1 MWWNPF
7 YEAKIIDN
15 QIIILNLLTNQ
26 QKIAIK
32 SANTSQVMDTI
43 INPLL
48 HENTNIEDFLKQFP
62 DEMKGNIKK
71 LIKSLEGI
79 LLEKKKEKTFYENLL
94 SLIKRVKEEFPG
106 LDIERITEYMETT
119 VASAN
124 AVIIYDEKQY
134 SEMELMDAFPFEN
147 INAIELHE
155 KNLNNLK
162 QRIANMNR
170 EDWIIVLTDRFENKV
185 LRDLDKEIVANNH
198 FIFLSENQ
206 PNSEKISLGPI
217 LIPRCTGGVNQMLEN
232 KCRKES
238 VPFPAEVK
246 KSDKK
251 GIEEKL
257 ISKYMYEEILKF
269 AIDRYSNYATEYS
282 KLLGTQYELNYQEE
296 VIQRKEFIISEEWL

>member
-170 EDWIIVLTDRFENKV
+170 EDWIIVLTDRFENKS
-185 LRDLDKEIVANNH
+185 LDVNSFTVAFIKE
-198 FIFLSENQ
+198 
-206 PNSEKISLGPI
+206 K
-217 LIPRCTGGVNQMLEN
+217 
-232 KCRKES
+232 
-238 VPFPAEVK
+238 
-246 KSDKK
+246 
-251 GIEEKL
+251 
-257 ISKYMYEEILKF
+257 
-269 AIDRYSNYATEYS
+269 
-282 KLLGTQYELNYQEE
+282 
-296 VIQRKEFIISEEWL
+296 W

>member
-1 MWWNPF
+1 MVKFIGVLVLSFLMCYFIGMFIGSVCEDP
-7 YEAKIIDN
+7 K
-15 QIIILNLLTNQ
+15 
-26 QKIAIK
+26 
-32 SANTSQVMDTI
+32 TSQSVSMFVYFVCIFLGGFTF
-43 INPLL
+43 P
-48 HENTNIEDFLKQFP
+48 IEFMPSGLQKVAYMIPTTHAVKMVQRVWN
-62 DEMKGNIKK
+62 G
-71 LIKSLEGI
+71 
-79 LLEKKKEKTFYENLL
+79 L
-94 SLIKRVKEEFPG
+94 S
-106 LDIERITEYMETT
+106 
-119 VASAN
+119 
-124 AVIIYDEKQY
+124 IYDVHHTY
-134 SEMELMDAFPFEN
+134 
-147 INAIELHE
+147 
-155 KNLNNLK
+155 
-162 QRIANMNR
+162 R